1 MKNWMVDAI
10 LETEE
15 QQNNRKKRKENRKHK
30 LTIEL
35 IKQYLVVGDVKKAID
50 IAEANNI
57 NPIEFGKISK
67 SI

>member
-1 MKNWMVDAI
+1 MKNWMTDAI

-15 QQNNRKKRKENRKHK
+15 QQERREKRKENRKHK
-30 LTIEL
+30 LAIES
-35 IKQYLVVGDVKKAID
+35 IKQYLVIGNIKKAID

-57 NPIEFGKISK
+57 DAVEFGKISK